1 MRAVSE
7 SLYNNNVVEVEM
19 EVEVEVEVEVA
30 EEETPLIL
38 GLEPT
43 ALIDYIARVDWSLLD
58 GIIIGERGG
67 AIDVSIE
74 ELEHILR
81 EVESYNVLKMAGGS
95 VSNTIR
101 GLSSFGVSC
110 GLVGAYGDDEQGRLY
125 VANMISSGVDVSRL
139 RAKKG
144 LTGRCVCLVDAL
156 TGGRTMR
163 PCFSNVA
170 TLQAEELNREDFK
183 GFKWLVIR
191 FGIYSL
197 EITKAAIKIAKQEGV
212 SISMDLAS
220 FETVRDYRQSLVE
233 LLESGDID
241 LCFGNE
247 DEARELVRDHD
258 HDHDPIPE
266 DALEFLGEKC
276 KWAVVTLGPNG
287 CMAKHGGET
296 VRVAAT
302 GDGKVIDTTGAGD
315 LFMSGF
321 LYGLVKGLS
330 LEECCK
336 VGSCSG
342 GSVVR
347 SLGAQVT
354 PENWHWMAQQM
365 QIQALPLPPTATN
378 WSHRKF

>member
-7 SLYNNNVVEVEM
+7 SLYNENKVEM
-19 EVEVEVEVEVA
+19 V
-30 EEETPLIL
+30 EEEAPLII

-43 ALIDYIARVDWSLLD
+43 AIIDYMACVDWSLLD
-58 GIIIGERGG
+58 GIIIGEPGG
-67 AIDVSIE
+67 SIDVSIE
-74 ELEHILR
+74 EFEHILR

-101 GLSSFGVSC
+101 GLSAGFGVSC
-110 GLVGAYGDDEQGRLY
+110 GLVGAYGEDEQGRLY
-125 VANMISSGVDVSRL
+125 VANMRSSGVDVSRL

-144 LTGRCVCLVDAL
+144 PTGRCVVLVEASS
-156 TGGRTMR
+156 GSRTPR

-183 GFKWLVIR
+183 GSKWLVVR

-212 SISMDLAS
+212 SVSMDLAS
-220 FETVRDYRQSLVE
+220 FQTVRDYRQSLVE

-258 HDHDPIPE
+258 HDHDPIPG
-266 DALEFLGEKC
+266 DALEFLGKKC

-287 CMAKHGGET
+287 CMAKHGEET

-336 VGSCSG
+336 VGSCGG

-365 QIQALPLPPTATN
+365 QIQALPLPPTTN
-378 WSHRKF
+378 ITTNGVV

>member
-7 SLYNNNVVEVEM
+7 SLYNNNKVDDNKLEVVVEE
-19 EVEVEVEVEVA
+19 A
-30 EEETPLIL
+30 PLII

-43 ALIDYIARVDWSLLD
+43 AIIDYMARVDWSLLD
-58 GIIIGERGG
+58 GIIIGEPGG
-67 AIDVSIE
+67 SIDVSIE

-81 EVESYNVLKMAGGS
+81 EVERYSVLKMAGGS

-101 GLSSFGVSC
+101 GLSAGFGVSC

-125 VANMISSGVDVSRL
+125 VANMSSSGVDVSRL
-139 RAKKG
+139 RAKKEP
-144 LTGRCVCLVDAL
+144 TGRCVVLVEASS
-156 TGGRTMR
+156 GRRTPR

-183 GFKWLVIR
+183 GSKWLVVR

-212 SISMDLAS
+212 SVSMDLAS
-220 FETVRDYRQSLVE
+220 FVTVRDYRRSLVE

-247 DEARELVRDHD
+247 DEALELVRDHD
-258 HDHDPIPE
+258 HDPIPG

-330 LEECCK
+330 LEDCCK
-336 VGSCSG
+336 VGSCGG

-365 QIQALPLPPTATN
+365 QIQALPLPPTTTTN
-378 WSHRKF
+378 WSDLNF